1 MAADGADGVNKGLA
15 GMGGEVTTGLA
26 IGYPASSV
34 SLDGSRADRAP
45 YVAGLRGPGF
55 AGSTFDLFR
64 GPHWT
69 MLVFSDHLNSTESF
83 AGLSADVHV
92 HRIGTG
98 AILDPRGTAAARFG
112 AGPDTVVLVRPDG
125 YVAARVPLWEAAQ
138 VRDHV
143 QRLSSRQA
151 VAA

>member
-1 MAADGADGVNKGLA
+1 MRSFVATAADGADGVNKGLA
-15 GMGGEVTTGLA
+15 GMGGEVTIGLA
-26 IGYPASSV
+26 IGYPVSSV
-34 SLDGSRADRAP
+34 SLDGSRADRAH
-45 YVAGLRGPGF
+45 YVVEFRGPGF

-69 MLVFSDHLNSTESF
+69 ILVFSDHGNSTASF
-83 AGLSADVHV
+83 AGLSGDVHV
-92 HRIGTG
+92 H
-98 AILDPRGTAAARFG
+98 RFG

-143 QRLSSRQA
+143 QRLAGRQA